1 MNSSSSQ
8 IVQEKQVLTK
18 KQQAVLDFLREYVQ
32 EYGFPPTMK
41 EIGDRF
47 SFASTNAVTQYLV
60 ALERKG
66 YIRRAT
72 KGASRGIQIVDFTP
86 QAKTPVGPAN
96 NSAPT
101 AGASAS
107 FSSSRAIAPM
117 LHHQWQSVKNVII
130 VGEGS
135 AQNPLSAFLS
145 PRGQIKIDVDFF
157 APEAAAQSGG
167 ETPFFAALVGDDA
180 MSAEGIREGDVVIA
194 KQQFHAAPGDI
205 VVALFHDAL
214 LVRRF
219 MRVGAV
225 SELEAA
231 TKTFPPISFQEGGG
245 AVAIIGV
252 VLGQMRAL

>member
-1 MNSSSSQ
+1 MNSSLSQ
-8 IVQEKQVLTK
+8 TVQEKQALTK
-18 KQQAVLDFLREYVQ
+18 KQQAVLDFLREYLQ
-32 EYGFPPTMK
+32 DYGFPPTMK

-47 SFASTNAVTQYLV
+47 AFASTNAVTQYLV

-86 QAKTPVGPAN
+86 QAKTSPTNG
-96 NSAPT
+96 APP
-101 AGASAS
+101 SAS
-107 FSSSRAIAPM
+107 SSSSKAIAPM
-117 LHHQWQSVKNVII
+117 LHHQWQSVKNVVI

-135 AQNPLSAFLS
+135 ANNPLSAFLS
-145 PRGQIKIDVDFF
+145 PRGQIKIDAEFF
-157 APEAAAQSGG
+157 APEPPAQSV
-167 ETPFFAALVGDDA
+167 ESPFFAALVGDDA

-194 KQQFHAAPGDI
+194 RQQFHAAPGDI

-219 MRVGAV
+219 TRIGAV

-252 VLGQMRAL
+252 VLGQMRKL